1 MKRKSRSTTLLIL
14 LGVLLVLIVAT
25 TAATLL
31 NPDNQVEEVETVY
44 LLSDLDTDAVTG
56 LSWTYDGETVSLTS
70 DGESW
75 TDADDDSFPLDESY
89 PESMVSALAE
99 VTVTKTIEEPAEL
112 SEYGLEEPACTVT
125 VTVDGEETELLIGD
139 ENTLDGGYYLSNGD
153 GNVYIVDD
161 SLLSTF
167 TYSLYDLIEM
177 ETLPDLSAIRQVTVD
192 AETQTLDIYYLED
205 SGLAYSDDY
214 TWFLLDGEG
223 YLTLDNDTTEALLDY
238 VQSLSWESCA
248 DYNADEDELAD
259 YGLDEP
265 TVTVTVAYTETVQ
278 VDTGETDDDG
288 EAIYETDERDATFVL
303 EIGDYC
309 EGEYCYARI
318 ADSQMVYLID
328 ADVCDVL
335 LYTGYDDLRPDDIL
349 LMDWDTVTS
358 AEITIDDVTYT
369 VERTT
374 QEVEDEDGET
384 TEETVWLQ
392 DGEEVDIEGTL
403 DDLNDLTATD
413 SDDSA
418 TPERSAIA
426 SFTFHRNTDAYQTV
440 TLTFYQYDSS
450 SCLVE
455 LNGETRLFCDR
466 EAVED
471 IADELVS
478 ILTGEA
484 EEEDTSEDEADTDTA
499 EDE

>member
-25 TAATLL
+25 AAATLL

-44 LLSDLDTDAVTG
+44 LLSDLDTDSVTG

-89 PESMVSALAE
+89 PESMVAALAE

-112 SEYGLEEPACTVT
+112 SEYGLEEPSCTVT

-177 ETLPDLSAIRQVTVD
+177 ETLPDLSDISRVTVD

-205 SGLAYSDDY
+205 SGLAYSDEY
-214 TWFLLDGEG
+214 TWFLLDGED

-238 VQSLSWESCA
+238 VQSLSWASCA
-248 DYNADEDELAD
+248 DYNADEDELAAC
-259 YGLDEP
+259 GLDEP
-265 TVTVTVAYTETVQ
+265 AVTVTVAYTETVQ

-288 EAIYETDERDATFVL
+288 ETIYETEERDATFVL
-303 EIGDYC
+303 EIGDYY
-309 EGEYCYARI
+309 EGDSCYARI

-374 QEVEDEDGET
+374 REVEDEDGEIS
-384 TEETVWLQ
+384 EETVWLL
-392 DGEEVDIEGTL
+392 DGEEVDIEDTL
-403 DDLNDLTATD
+403 DDLTDLTATD

-426 SFTFHRNTDAYQTV
+426 SFTFHRNTDTYQTV

-466 EAVED
+466 EDVES

-478 ILTGEA
+478 ILTGET